1 MKKITLDNNKN
12 VVFKSL
18 RLCRVREGTL
28 TLGDLPVGKWRFLTG
43 EERDALYKEG
53 T

>member
-18 RLCRVREGTL
+18 RLCRVRCGMTQSEL
-28 TLGDLPVGKWRFLTG
+28 AAKLQTLGINMDQQMLSRI
-43 EERDALYKEG
+43 
-53 T
+53 